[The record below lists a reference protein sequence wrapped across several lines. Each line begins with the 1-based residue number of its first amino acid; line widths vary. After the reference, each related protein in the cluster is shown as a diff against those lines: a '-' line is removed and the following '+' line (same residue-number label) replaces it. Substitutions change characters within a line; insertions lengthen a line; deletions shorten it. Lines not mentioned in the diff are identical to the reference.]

1 MSGRDARRAR
11 QRKAERAARL
21 REEAGEALG
30 KVFLAY
36 LEASIAAERRLI
48 ARFREYLSLA
58 NLPTTNGGRYV
69 ENVVYWDGF
78 GPPSARPANPDDH
91 TWTRLP
97 ARWSAVDPARGPDQS
112 RQLTVDML
120 TRADAY
126 RAASD
131 TRPYFEIIS
140 QQDLDQMR
148 DDAERNTN
156 DAIRR
161 RLFG

>member
-1 MSGRDARRAR
+1 MEGYVRHQIES
-11 QRKAERAARL
+11 
-21 REEAGEALG
+21 
-30 KVFLAY
+30 
-36 LEASIAAERRLI
+36 ERRLQSI
-48 ARFREYLSLA
+48 LGEF
-58 NLPTTNGGRYV
+58 LPPAKDSPWAKYGGRYV
-69 ENVVYWDGF
+69 EVDF
-78 GPPSARPANPDDH
+78 GVASPFRHVIDEAAPFHAPAKPEDH

-112 RQLTVDML
+112 RQLTVNML
-120 TRADAY
+120 ARADAF